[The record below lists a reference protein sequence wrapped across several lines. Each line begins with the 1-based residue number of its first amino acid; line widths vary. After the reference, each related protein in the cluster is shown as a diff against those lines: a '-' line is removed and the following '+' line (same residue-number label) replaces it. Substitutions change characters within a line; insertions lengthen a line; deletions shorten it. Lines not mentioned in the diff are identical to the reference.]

1 MDKTTA
7 EVQPAYGEAIR
18 LRKVSVNNLKGI
30 DLDIPYGR
38 LTTFCGLSGSGK
50 SSLAIDTLYAEGQ
63 RRYIESFS
71 AYTRQF
77 LEKLEKPEAELIDG
91 IQPAIAVTSRPSSSM
106 SRSTVAT
113 ATETADYLRLLFS
126 KVGRLHCHSCGRRVR
141 CDSPDSVLESLES
154 VAEGTRLILAFSP
167 SVESFRARPADFQ
180 AHWRERG
187 YLRGVVLG
195 ESFRLDEG
203 GIPFDKFAEAQLL
216 FLADQLDESF
226 VEPDTKKEYFD
237 PKTAASADDDFSD
250 DAETDEID
258 DTNDTKSN
266 NAEQTDEPEEPD
278 DLADLPQAQDETDEA
293 NEPDETDDGE
303 LADTVLADGGDDT
316 GDDAGGEDNSDESQL
331 EKKFSN
337 RILTIDPDGD
347 AHLANYVKRRNES
360 LKPGGPPPLFFVVDR
375 LTIGKTTPARIRE
388 SLETAFSAGEGRC
401 WIFCEGETVPLRAAN
416 VDAENGDT
424 QNGDSDAPSC
434 DKSSC
439 ENPSCENPSCDNPL
453 CETHGRDNRRLGVA
467 YTIDEAR
474 WTLVGFSRRLRCED
488 CGLEYPK
495 PEPKLFSFNSPLG
508 ACPLCE
514 GFGNLM
520 TLELEKIIPDR
531 RKSLRDG
538 AVSPWNSPSYRHKYR
553 ELLAVADTLELRT
566 DVPVSELTKREM
578 DLLIN
583 GSVRT
588 GFDGLNGFFRRL
600 QKQKYKM
607 HIRVFLSRW
616 RSYRVCPL
624 CHGARLRPE
633 ALAITVG
640 GRNIDELMSMTIAEA
655 LEFFRAW
662 RPNEWEA
669 RIGRTVIAQVRHRL
683 EYMALVGLGYLTLK
697 RQMRTLS
704 EGEQRRV
711 ALTSVLGSS
720 LVDMLYV
727 LDEPSIGLHP
737 RDTERLLESIL
748 ALRDRGNTV
757 VAVEHE
763 EAILA
768 ASDRIVEIGPE
779 AGLGGGRVVF
789 EGTFDE
795 ICRDEKSLT
804 GSYLSGRRGVTLG
817 GKRRIL
823 EHGFLELTGAKGYN
837 LKNVSAVF
845 PLGVLCVVTGVSG
858 AGKSTLVQETLYPA
872 VCRKLGRTNTP
883 APLPFDSILGV
894 GQIDDVVLVDQSP
907 IGRSP
912 RSNPITYLKIFDEI
926 RSIFAETPDAKA
938 KGYNAGYFSFNV
950 DGGRCNA
957 CKGEGFLTI
966 DLQFMADMY
975 IKCPQCGG
983 RRYQREILDILYRGR
998 SIAEVLDMTV
1008 REAFSFFRGQA
1019 KVQQKLKRLMDVGL
1033 DYIRL
1038 GQPANTLSGGESQR
1052 LKLAAYLSNA
1062 RKGRCLFIMDE
1073 PTTGLHFAD
1082 IVQLLDGFDA
1092 LVETGHSLIV
1102 VEHNLQMIKA
1112 ADYIIDMGPGAA
1124 DAGGQIVAEGTPEQI
1139 ARNENSETGRF
1150 LKWKMEN

>member
-1 MDKTTA
+1 MGNTTA
-7 EVQPAYGEAIR
+7 ETKVSRSEAIR

-77 LEKLEKPEAELIDG
+77 LEKLEKPEAERIDG
-91 IQPAIAVTSRPSSSM
+91 IQPAIAVTSRSSSTL

-113 ATETADYLRLLFS
+113 TTETSDYLRLLFS
-126 KVGRLHCHSCGRRVR
+126 KIGRLHCHLCGRRVR
-141 CDSPDSVLESLES
+141 RDSPDSVLESIETL
-154 VAEGTRLILAFSP
+154 AEGTRLILAFSP
-167 SVESFRARPADFQ
+167 TVESFRARPGDFES
-180 AHWRERG
+180 HWRGRG
-187 YLRGVVLG
+187 YLRGIVLN

-216 FLADQLDESF
+216 FLADQLDESAI
-226 VEPDTKKEYFD
+226 EPERKEYFD
-237 PKTAASADDDFSD
+237 PKTAVESSESDDDFSNAAD
-250 DAETDEID
+250 GEPDAPSDELSDGSLSAEDAE
-258 DTNDTKSN
+258 
-266 NAEQTDEPEEPD
+266 A
-278 DLADLPQAQDETDEA
+278 DETLDGDNGGESQEESDA
-293 NEPDETDDGE
+293 VETVDETDD
-303 LADTVLADGGDDT
+303 
-316 GDDAGGEDNSDESQL
+316 SDESEL

-347 AHLANYVKRRNES
+347 EHLKNYVRRRNES
-360 LKPGGPPPLFFVVDR
+360 YRSGGPPPLFFVVDR
-375 LTIGKTTPARIRE
+375 LTVGKTSPARIRE
-388 SLETAFSAGEGRC
+388 SLETAFAVGEGRC
-401 WIFCEGETVPLRAAN
+401 WIFCEGETLPRRVSGG
-416 VDAENGDT
+416 NGDN
-424 QNGDSDAPSC
+424 NGNGHDHGDFEHEHVCEHEHDNGAC
-434 DKSSC
+434 DC
-439 ENPSCENPSCDNPL
+439 EHEQPGAAEANGSN
-453 CETHGRDNRRLGVA
+453 GDNRRIGIPYPLDG
-467 YTIDEAR
+467 AR

-488 CGLEYPK
+488 CEIEYPK

-531 RKSLRDG
+531 QKTLRDG

-553 ELLAVADTLELRT
+553 ELMAAAEELQLRT
-566 DVPVSELTKREM
+566 DVPVSELTAREM

-583 GSVRT
+583 GSART

-624 CHGARLRPE
+624 CGGARLRPE

-640 GRNIDELMSMTIAEA
+640 GRNIDALTSMTIAEA
-655 LEFFRAW
+655 LAFLRSW
-662 RPNEWEA
+662 KPNEWEERVGHTA
-669 RIGRTVIAQVRHRL
+669 IAQVRHRL
-683 EYMALVGLGYLTLK
+683 EYLEQVGLGYLTLK

-737 RDTERLLESIL
+737 RDTERLLESII

-779 AGLGGGRVVF
+779 AGQNGGRVVF
-789 EGTFDE
+789 EGTYDE

-804 GSYLSGRRGVTLG
+804 GSYLSGRRGAALG
-817 GKRRIL
+817 MKRRIL
-823 EHGFLELTGAKGYN
+823 EHGFLELTGASGYN
-837 LKNVSAVF
+837 LKNVNAVF

-872 VCRKLGRTNTP
+872 VCRKLARTNTP
-883 APLPFDSILGV
+883 APLPFENILGV

-926 RSIFAETPDAKA
+926 RSIFADTPDAKA

-957 CKGEGFLTI
+957 CKGEGYLTI

-975 IKCPQCGG
+975 VKCPQCGG
-983 RRYQREILDILYRGR
+983 RRYQRDILDIMYRGR
-998 SIAEVLDMTV
+998 NIAEVLDMTV
-1008 REAFSFFRGQA
+1008 REAFLFFRGQS
-1019 KVQQKLKRLMDVGL
+1019 KVQQKLKRLIDVGL

-1092 LVETGHSLIV
+1092 LIETGHSLIV
-1102 VEHNLQMIKA
+1102 VEHNLQMMKA
-1112 ADYIIDMGPGAA
+1112 ADYIIDLGPGAA
-1124 DAGGQIVAEGTPEQI
+1124 QDGGRIVAEGTPEQI
-1139 ARNENSETGRF
+1139 ARCEDSETGRF
-1150 LKWKMEN
+1150 LAKHLG